1 MSPVQPDTRISVGGL
16 NRLDRRE
23 ALDLLGGL
31 FEDSPSIVA
40 RALEGGPFA
49 SRDALYRALCDSV
62 DRLDRERKIALIRAH
77 PDLVGRAGLAGTLS
91 RDSTAEQRAAGLS
104 ADALAAGEVA
114 RFQEANAAYQERFGF
129 PFVICARENRKES
142 ILRGFAERLGHDR
155 ETEIATAIREIRRI
169 AWYRLDALVSDD
181 AGDDGESGQR

>member
-1 MSPVQPDTRISVGGL
+1 MTDSRLSIDEV
-16 NRLDRRE
+16 NRLDP
-23 ALDLLGGL
+23 AHGLDLLGGV
-31 FEDSPSIVA
+31 FEDSPWIVG
-40 RALEGGPFA
+40 RALEAGPFA

-62 DRLDRERKIALIRAH
+62 EGLDRERKIALIRAH
-77 PDLVGRAGLAGTLS
+77 PDLVGRAALAGTLS
-91 RDSTAEQRAAGLS
+91 KDSTAEQREAGLS
-104 ADALAAGEVA
+104 ADALTADEIA

-169 AWYRLDALVSDD
+169 AWYRLDDLVSDD